1 MEHKK
6 TFGSFILQRRKELGM
21 TQKDFAA
28 RLFVT
33 ESAVSK
39 WERGLSYPDITLIQ
53 NICEVL
59 AVSEH
64 ELLSGSEDT
73 RQRNSDRLAE
83 RYIRLCRRT
92 RLTQFILYG
101 AALLS
106 CAIVNLAT
114 AHRLDWFFIVL
125 FSVLLCASI
134 LLVPSLCA
142 LDSKWERWRPLLSAG
157 GFTISLLLLL
167 LSICLYCGGDWF
179 FVAAAACLFALS
191 LLILPFLLPR
201 LPLPEKYGRCR
212 LSLYLAAGTLMLLL
226 LLLVC
231 CLHTGGDWFL
241 LAAVSVLF
249 GLGFLFTPVFLRQ
262 FPLPGRLQRCKTS
275 LYLAIQ
281 TGLLLL
287 LLLVSCLYT
296 GGRWFPL
303 AAVACL
309 FGLGLVF
316 LPLVFHQVKL
326 PGKWGRNRLLLYF
339 GVESLL
345 LLLIV
350 WLAQSTGSVGFDLP
364 GFTANS
370 LVTLLMLALPWGL
383 MLFLRYLPAN
393 RYFRSAA
400 ACGWGSLWVWTFP
413 LLLDAILTPFYGW
426 QDDLNT
432 YTLATPFT
440 SFRLD
445 FASPWFWDALLIL
458 APAAAALV
466 LACLGLRQSQLQRS
480 AGKRN
485 TRPFLP

>member
-83 RYIRLCRRT
+83 RYTRLCRRT

-101 AALLS
+101 AVLLV

-125 FSVLLCASI
+125 FSVLLCAS
-134 LLVPSLCA
+134 LFLVPSLCA
-142 LDSKWERWRPLLSAG
+142 LDSKWERWRPLLSFG
-157 GFTISLLLLL
+157 GFTASLLLLL

-179 FVAAAACLFALS
+179 FVAAAASLFGLCLLF
-191 LLILPFLLPR
+191 LPFLLAR

-212 LSLYLAAGTLMLLL
+212 LSLYLAAVTLMLLL

-231 CLHTGGDWFL
+231 CLYTGGRWFPL
-241 LAAVSVLF
+241 TAVAVIF
-249 GLGFLFTPVFLRQ
+249 GLGLLFTPIFLRQ
-262 FPLPGRLQRCKTS
+262 LPLPEKLRNCKTS

-287 LLLVSCLYT
+287 LLLVGCLYS

-303 AAVACL
+303 AAVAVL

-316 LPLVFHQVKL
+316 LPLVFHQVTL
-326 PGKWGRNRLLLYF
+326 PGKWGKHRLLLYF
-339 GVESLL
+339 CIETLL
-345 LLLIV
+345 LFLVV
-350 WLAQSTGSVGFDLP
+350 WLGHAASVTGFDP
-364 GFTANS
+364 RSFTADT

-383 MLFLRYLPAN
+383 MLFLRYLPAS

-400 ACGWGSLWVWTFP
+400 ACAWGSLWLWTSP
-413 LLLDAILTPFYGW
+413 LLMDAILAPFYGW
-426 QDDLNT
+426 QDGLNY

-440 SFRLD
+440 AANLSFGL
-445 FASPWFWDALLIL
+445 AWLWDALLIL
-458 APAAAALV
+458 VLAAAAV
-466 LACLGLRQSQLQRS
+466 ILAFLGLRQARQQEGQAS
-480 AGKRN
+480 
-485 TRPFLP
+485 

>member
-1 MEHKK
+1 M
-6 TFGSFILQRRKELGM
+6 
-21 TQKDFAA
+21 
-28 RLFVT
+28 
-33 ESAVSK
+33 
-39 WERGLSYPDITLIQ
+39 
-53 NICEVL
+53 L

-142 LDSKWERWRPLLSAG
+142 LDSRWERWRPLLSFG
-157 GFTISLLLLL
+157 GFTVSLLLLL
-167 LSICLYCGGDWF
+167 LSICLYCGGNWF
-179 FVAAAACLFALS
+179 FVAAAACLLSIS
-191 LLILPFLLPR
+191 LLLLPFLLPR

-231 CLHTGGDWFL
+231 CIRSGGDWFV
-241 LAAVSVLF
+241 LAAVSV
-249 GLGFLFTPVFLRQ
+249 
-262 FPLPGRLQRCKTS
+262 
-275 LYLAIQ
+275 
-281 TGLLLL
+281 
-287 LLLVSCLYT
+287 
-296 GGRWFPL
+296 
-303 AAVACL
+303 L

-326 PGKWGRNRLLLYF
+326 PGKWGCNRLLLYF
-339 GVESLL
+339 SIESLL
-345 LLLIV
+345 LLLVV
-350 WLAQSTGSVGFDLP
+350 WLGHAASGTGFSLRS
-364 GFTANS
+364 FTADT

-400 ACGWGSLWVWTFP
+400 ACGWSSLWVWTSP
-413 LLLDAILTPFYGW
+413 LLLDAILTFFYGG
-426 QDDLNT
+426 QGSQND

-440 SFRLD
+440 AANLGFGR
-445 FASPWFWDALLIL
+445 PWFWDALLIL
-458 APAAAALV
+458 TLAAAALV
-466 LACLGLRQSQLQRS
+466 LACLGLRQARMQ
-480 AGKRN
+480 KK
-485 TRPFLP
+485 

>member
-1 MEHKK
+1 M
-6 TFGSFILQRRKELGM
+6 
-21 TQKDFAA
+21 
-28 RLFVT
+28 
-33 ESAVSK
+33 
-39 WERGLSYPDITLIQ
+39 
-53 NICEVL
+53 L

-142 LDSKWERWRPLLSAG
+142 LDSRWERWRPLLSFG
-157 GFTISLLLLL
+157 GFTVSLLLLL
-167 LSICLYCGGDWF
+167 LSICLYCGGNWF
-179 FVAAAACLFALS
+179 FVAAAACLLSIS
-191 LLILPFLLPR
+191 LLLLPFLLPR

-212 LSLYLAAGTLMLLL
+212 LSLYLASGTLMLLL

-231 CLHTGGDWFL
+231 CIRSGGDWFV

-249 GLGFLFTPVFLRQ
+249 GLGFLFNPVFLRQ
-262 FPLPGRLQRCKTS
+262 FPLPESLQSRKTS

-287 LLLVSCLYT
+287 LLLVACLYT
-296 GGRWFPL
+296 GGRWFPV
-303 AAVACL
+303 AAVSCL

-326 PGKWGRNRLLLYF
+326 PGKWGCNRLLLYF
-339 GVESLL
+339 SIESLL
-345 LLLIV
+345 LLLVV
-350 WLAQSTGSVGFDLP
+350 WLGHAASGTGFSLRS
-364 GFTANS
+364 FTADT

-400 ACGWGSLWVWTFP
+400 ACGWSSLWVWTSP
-413 LLLDAILTPFYGW
+413 LLLDAILTFFYGG
-426 QDDLNT
+426 QGSQND

-440 SFRLD
+440 AANLGFGR
-445 FASPWFWDALLIL
+445 PWFWDALLIL
-458 APAAAALV
+458 TLAAAALV
-466 LACLGLRQSQLQRS
+466 LACLGLRQARKQ
-480 AGKRN
+480 KK
-485 TRPFLP
+485 

>member
-73 RQRNSDRLAE
+73 RQRNSDRLAA
-83 RYIRLCRRT
+83 RYISLCRRT
-92 RLTQFILYG
+92 RLIQFILYG
-101 AALLS
+101 TALLS

-114 AHRLDWFFIVL
+114 THRLDWFFIVL

-142 LDSKWERWRPLLSAG
+142 LDSTWERRRPLLSLG
-157 GFTISLLLLL
+157 GFTVSLLLLL

-179 FVAAAACLFALS
+179 FIAAAACLFAIS

-201 LPLPEKYGRCR
+201 LPMPEKYGRCR
-212 LSLYLAAGTLMLLL
+212 LSLYLAAATLMLLL

-231 CLHTGGDWFL
+231 CLYTGGRWFP
-241 LAAVSVLF
+241 LAAVAVLF
-249 GLGFLFTPVFLRQ
+249 GLGLVFTPVFLRQ
-262 FPLPGRLQRCKTS
+262 SPLPERLQNCKTS

-287 LLLVSCLYT
+287 LLLVGCIYS
-296 GGRWFPL
+296 GGRWFLL
-303 AAVACL
+303 AAVAVL

-316 LPLVFHQVKL
+316 LPLVLHQVKL
-326 PGKWGRNRLLLYF
+326 PGKWGKHRLLLYF
-339 GVESLL
+339 CVESLL
-345 LLLIV
+345 LFLVV
-350 WLAQSTGSVGFDLP
+350 WLGHAASISGFSLR
-364 GFTANS
+364 GFTADT

-383 MLFLRYLPAN
+383 MLFLRYLPAS
-393 RYFRSAA
+393 RYFRAAA
-400 ACGWGSLWVWTFP
+400 ACAWGSLWLWTSP
-413 LLLDAILTPFYGW
+413 LLMDAILAPFYGW
-426 QDDLNT
+426 QDGLNY

-440 SFRLD
+440 AANLSFGL
-445 FASPWFWDALLIL
+445 AWLWDALLIL
-458 APAAAALV
+458 VLAAAAV
-466 LACLGLRQSQLQRS
+466 ILAFLGLRQARQQEGQAS
-480 AGKRN
+480 
-485 TRPFLP
+485 

>member
-6 TFGSFILQRRKELGM
+6 TFGSFILQCRKELGM

-59 AVSEH
+59 DVSEH

-101 AALLS
+101 TALLS

-142 LDSKWERWRPLLSAG
+142 LDSKWERWRPLLSFG
-157 GFTISLLLLL
+157 GFTASLLLLL
-167 LSICLYCGGDWF
+167 LSICLYTGGSWF
-179 FVAAAACLFALS
+179 FVSAAACLFAIS
-191 LLILPFLLPR
+191 LLVLPFLLPW
-201 LPLPEKYGRCR
+201 LPLPEKYSRCR

-231 CLHTGGDWFL
+231 CIQTGGDWF
-241 LAAVSVLF
+241 AVAVISVLF

-262 FPLPGRLQRCKTS
+262 LPLPAGLQSCKTS

-339 GVESLL
+339 CLESLL
-345 LLLIV
+345 LFLVV
-350 WLAQSTGSVGFDLP
+350 WLANAASVTGFDLR
-364 GFTANS
+364 GFTADT
-370 LVTLLMLALPWGL
+370 LLTLLMLALPWGL
-383 MLFLRYLPAN
+383 MLFLRYLPAS
-393 RYFRSAA
+393 RYFRAA
-400 ACGWGSLWVWTFP
+400 VACGWGSLWLWTFP
-413 LLLDAILTPFYGW
+413 LLLDAILAPFSGG
-426 QDDLNT
+426 QEVTSDC
-432 YTLATPFT
+432 TLATPFLSADLGFGLT
-440 SFRLD
+440 
-445 FASPWFWDALLIL
+445 WFWDALLIL
-458 APAAAALV
+458 ALAAAALV
-466 LACLGLRQSQLQRS
+466 LAFLGLRQ
-480 AGKRN
+480 AGQQKEAAD
-485 TRPFLP
+485 

>member
-59 AVSEH
+59 AISEH

-142 LDSKWERWRPLLSAG
+142 LDSKWERWRPLLSFG
-157 GFTISLLLLL
+157 GFTASLLLLL
-167 LSICLYCGGDWF
+167 LSICLYCGGNWF

-212 LSLYLAAGTLMLLL
+212 LSLYLASGTLMLLL

-231 CLHTGGDWFL
+231 CLHSGGDWFV

-262 FPLPGRLQRCKTS
+262 LPLPERLQSCKTS

-287 LLLVSCLYT
+287 LLLVSCVHT
-296 GGRWFPL
+296 GGHWFTL
-303 AAVACL
+303 AAVSCL
-309 FGLGLVF
+309 FGLGLVC

-326 PGKWGRNRLLLYF
+326 PGKWGSNRLLLYF
-339 GVESLL
+339 GIESLL

-350 WLAQSTGSVGFDLP
+350 WLAQSTGSAGFDLP

-383 MLFLRYLPAN
+383 MLFLHYLPAN

-400 ACGWGSLWVWTFP
+400 ACGWGSLWVWTCP

-426 QDDLNT
+426 QEGWKL

-440 SFRLD
+440 AFRPDL
-445 FASPWFWDALLIL
+445 ACPWFWDALLIL
-458 APAAAALV
+458 SLAAAALA
-466 LACLGLRQSQLQRS
+466 LACLGLRQQAQN
-480 AGKRN
+480 K
-485 TRPFLP
+485 

>member
-142 LDSKWERWRPLLSAG
+142 LDSKWERWRPLLSFG
-157 GFTISLLLLL
+157 GFTASLLLLL
-167 LSICLYCGGDWF
+167 LSICLYCGGNWF
-179 FVAAAACLFALS
+179 FVAAAACLLALC

-201 LPLPEKYGRCR
+201 LPLPEKYSRCR
-212 LSLYLAAGTLMLLL
+212 LSLYLFAGTLMLLL

-231 CLHTGGDWFL
+231 CIHTGGDWFVV
-241 LAAVSVLF
+241 AAVSVLF

-262 FPLPGRLQRCKTS
+262 LPLPESLQGCKTS

-287 LLLVSCLYT
+287 LLLVCCLHT
-296 GGRWFPL
+296 GGRWFPV
-303 AAVACL
+303 AAVSCL
-309 FGLGLVF
+309 FGLGLVC

-326 PGKWGRNRLLLYF
+326 PGKWSKHRLLLYF
-339 GVESLL
+339 CIESLL
-345 LLLIV
+345 LLFVV
-350 WLAQSTGSVGFDLP
+350 WLGHAGSITGFDLRS
-364 GFTANS
+364 FTADT

-383 MLFLRYLPAN
+383 MLSLHYLPAR
-393 RYFRSAA
+393 RYLRAAA
-400 ACGWGSLWVWTFP
+400 ACAWGSLWVWTTP
-413 LLLDAILTPFYGW
+413 LLLDAILTSFYGW
-426 QDDLNT
+426 QDGLNF
-432 YTLATPFT
+432 YTLAIPFT
-440 SFRLD
+440 AFRLD
-445 FASPWFWDALLIL
+445 FACPWFWDALLIL
-458 APAAAALV
+458 VLAAAALV
-466 LACLGLRQSQLQRS
+466 LAFLGLRQKTQN
-480 AGKRN
+480 K
-485 TRPFLP
+485 

>member
-101 AALLS
+101 AALLC

-134 LLVPSLCA
+134 LLVPSLCV
-142 LDSKWERWRPLLSAG
+142 LDSRWERWRPLLSFG
-157 GFTISLLLLL
+157 GFTVSLLLLL
-167 LSICLYCGGDWF
+167 LSICLYCGGNWF
-179 FVAAAACLFALS
+179 FVAAAACLLSIS
-191 LLILPFLLPR
+191 LLLLPFLLPR

-231 CLHTGGDWFL
+231 CIRSGGDWFV
-241 LAAVSVLF
+241 LAAVSV
-249 GLGFLFTPVFLRQ
+249 
-262 FPLPGRLQRCKTS
+262 
-275 LYLAIQ
+275 
-281 TGLLLL
+281 
-287 LLLVSCLYT
+287 
-296 GGRWFPL
+296 
-303 AAVACL
+303 L

-326 PGKWGRNRLLLYF
+326 PGKWGCNRLLLYF
-339 GVESLL
+339 SIESLL
-345 LLLIV
+345 LLLVV
-350 WLAQSTGSVGFDLP
+350 WLGHAASGTGFSLRS
-364 GFTANS
+364 FTADT

-400 ACGWGSLWVWTFP
+400 ACGWSSLWVWTSP
-413 LLLDAILTPFYGW
+413 LLLDAILTFFYGG
-426 QDDLNT
+426 QGSQND

-440 SFRLD
+440 AANLGFGR
-445 FASPWFWDALLIL
+445 PWFWDALLIL
-458 APAAAALV
+458 TLAAAALV
-466 LACLGLRQSQLQRS
+466 LACLGLRQ
-480 AGKRN
+480 
-485 TRPFLP
+485 TRKQKK

>member
-1 MEHKK
+1 M
-6 TFGSFILQRRKELGM
+6 
-21 TQKDFAA
+21 
-28 RLFVT
+28 
-33 ESAVSK
+33 
-39 WERGLSYPDITLIQ
+39 
-53 NICEVL
+53 L

-92 RLTQFILYG
+92 RLVQFILYG

-142 LDSKWERWRPLLSAG
+142 LDSKWERWRPLLSFG
-157 GFTISLLLLL
+157 GFTASLLLLL

-201 LPLPEKYGRCR
+201 LPLPEKYSRCR

-231 CLHTGGDWFL
+231 CVHSGGDWFV

-249 GLGFLFTPVFLRQ
+249 GQGFLFTPVFLRQ
-262 FPLPGRLQRCKTS
+262 LPLPERLQSCKTS
-275 LYLAIQ
+275 MYLAIQ

-296 GGRWFPL
+296 GGRWFPV
-303 AAVACL
+303 AAVSVL
-309 FGLGLVF
+309 FGLGLAF
-316 LPLVFHQVKL
+316 LPLVFHQVKI
-326 PGKWGRNRLLLYF
+326 PGKWGHHRLLLYF
-339 GVESLL
+339 GIESLL

-350 WLAQSTGSVGFDLP
+350 WLANAASVTGFDLRV
-364 GFTANS
+364 FTADT

-383 MLFLRYLPAN
+383 MLSLRYLPAS
-393 RYFRSAA
+393 RYFRAAA
-400 ACGWGSLWVWTFP
+400 ACGWGSLWVWTCP
-413 LLLDAILTPFYGW
+413 LLLDAILAPFYGW
-426 QDDLNT
+426 QDGLNY

-440 SFRLD
+440 AFRLD
-445 FASPWFWDALLIL
+445 LACPWFWDALLIL
-458 APAAAALV
+458 ALAAAALV
-466 LACLGLRQSQLQRS
+466 LACLGLRQQAQN
-480 AGKRN
+480 K
-485 TRPFLP
+485 

>member
-73 RQRNSDRLAE
+73 RQRNSDRLAA
-83 RYIRLCRRT
+83 RYISLCRRT
-92 RLTQFILYG
+92 RLIQFILYG
-101 AALLS
+101 TALLS

-114 AHRLDWFFIVL
+114 THRLDWFFIVL

-142 LDSKWERWRPLLSAG
+142 LDSTWERRRPLLSLG
-157 GFTISLLLLL
+157 GFTVSLLLLL

-179 FVAAAACLFALS
+179 FIAAAACLFAIS

-201 LPLPEKYGRCR
+201 LPMPEKYGRCR
-212 LSLYLAAGTLMLLL
+212 LSLYLAAATLMLLL

-231 CLHTGGDWFL
+231 CLYSGGRWFL
-241 LAAVSVLF
+241 LAAV
-249 GLGFLFTPVFLRQ
+249 
-262 FPLPGRLQRCKTS
+262 
-275 LYLAIQ
+275 
-281 TGLLLL
+281 
-287 LLLVSCLYT
+287 
-296 GGRWFPL
+296 
-303 AAVACL
+303 AVL

-316 LPLVFHQVKL
+316 LPLVLHQVKL
-326 PGKWGRNRLLLYF
+326 PGKWGKHRLLLYF
-339 GVESLL
+339 CVESLL
-345 LLLIV
+345 LFLVV
-350 WLAQSTGSVGFDLP
+350 WLGHAASISGFSLR
-364 GFTANS
+364 GFTADT
-370 LVTLLMLALPWGL
+370 LVTLLMLTLPWGL
-383 MLFLRYLPAN
+383 MLFLRYLPAS
-393 RYFRSAA
+393 RYFRAAA
-400 ACGWGSLWVWTFP
+400 ACAWGSLWLWTSP
-413 LLLDAILTPFYGW
+413 LLMDAILAPFYGW
-426 QDDLNT
+426 QDGLNY

-440 SFRLD
+440 AANLSFGL
-445 FASPWFWDALLIL
+445 AWLWDALLIL
-458 APAAAALV
+458 VLAAAAV
-466 LACLGLRQSQLQRS
+466 ILAFLGLRQARQQE
-480 AGKRN
+480 GKAS
-485 TRPFLP
+485 